1 MSSSKKSN
9 LLWLSSLRFLLRHP
23 WHFALSILGV
33 ALGVAVVVS
42 IDLSNSSAE
51 KAFELSTAAVTGK
64 ATHQIRGAAED
75 LSDQTYLDVRIEA
88 GVRKSAPVIEGYAQV
103 EGMNRT
109 FQVLGVD
116 PIAEAPFRDYASQ
129 QAGIELSEFI
139 SGVNT
144 GLVAQQVAEQLNIE
158 VGYSI
163 RVIVGGRPFD
173 VQLIGLIEAEDDRSQ
188 QALESLLVVDIS
200 TAQRLFDMP
209 GSLTRIDLILPEN
222 EQEAIKD
229 SLQAVLPEGASIV
242 RSESRTETVEQM
254 TRAFEFNLQA
264 LSMLALLVGMFLIYN
279 TMTFSVV
286 QRRPLIGR
294 LRALGVTK
302 SEILTTVLKEALLIG
317 FLGTVVG
324 IVAGIFLAQ
333 VLVKLVT
340 QSINDLYFVLSVQEL
355 SIGLFP
361 LAKGVV
367 LGLGATMIAAFWPA
381 REASEAEVST
391 VLRRSSNESKI
402 SSRIFPIALLGV
414 MIGSGGGLILLIP
427 NGGIAAGYSS
437 LLFMIVGFS
446 LLVPLIIVGLAK
458 LLRPILGKI
467 SGLIGKMA
475 VRGVVTELSRT
486 SVAIAAL
493 VVAVAATVGVGVMVD
508 SFRTTV
514 VSWLEAQ
521 LQADVYVQPPSS
533 VARKADATL
542 EPKLVDLLGETE
554 GVGDASTVRSVE
566 VRTNNGTDNLVA
578 IDQGQKARQAYQLK
592 SGADDF
598 WQQFTQENTVMVSEV
613 YAYRNSVNLGDTLTI
628 ETDAG
633 NQQFAVQAIN
643 FDYASDIGTIT
654 ISRNIYN
661 QFFDDDAVSG
671 LALYAESGVEIE
683 ALVERLRENSA
694 GMQEV
699 FIRSNKGLREASI
712 EIFDRTFTVTIVLR
726 MLAIL
731 VAFIGVLSALMALQL
746 ERSRELAVLRA
757 NGMTPGQL
765 WNYVV
770 TQTGVMGI
778 MAGLLSV
785 PLGILMA
792 YVLVYVINLRSFGWT
807 LQFMITPEVL
817 LQAVGLAVVA
827 ALLAG
832 IYPSWKMAQANPAD
846 ALRND

>member
-1 MSSSKKSN
+1 MSQSSNN
-9 LLWLSSLRFLLRHP
+9 LLWRSSWRFLLKHP

-51 KAFELSTAAVTGK
+51 KAFQLSTEAVTGK
-64 ATHQIRGAAED
+64 ATHQILGAGENLDQSVYTD
-75 LSDQTYLDVRIEA
+75 LRVEA
-88 GVRKSAPVIEGYAQV
+88 NIRKSAPVVEGYARV
-103 EGMNRT
+103 EGLNRT

-116 PIAEAPFRDYASQ
+116 PIAEGPFRDYASQ
-129 QAGIELSEFI
+129 QAGIELSEFMT
-139 SGVNT
+139 GNNT
-144 GLVAQQVAEQLNIE
+144 GMVAASTAEEMQAKIGDTLKL
-158 VGYSI
+158 S
-163 RVIVGGRPFD
+163 VGGID
-173 VQLIGLIEAEDDRSQ
+173 YQIQLIGLIEATDDRSQ
-188 QALESLLVVDIS
+188 QALESILVVDVN
-200 TAQRLFDMP
+200 TAQRLFNIQ
-209 GSLTRIDLILPEN
+209 GQLSRIDLILP
-222 EQEAIKD
+222 QDSEAQQSRIKEF
-229 SLQAVLPEGASIV
+229 LPEGASIV
-242 RSESRTETVEQM
+242 RSDSRTETVEQM

-286 QRRPLIGR
+286 QRHPLIGR
-294 LRALGVTK
+294 MRALGVTRN
-302 SEILTTVLKEALLIG
+302 EILFTVLKEALFIG
-317 FLGTVVG
+317 AMGTVLG
-324 IVAGIFLAQ
+324 IIAGIILAQ
-333 VLVKLVT
+333 GLVQLVT

-355 SIGLFP
+355 SIGIFP
-361 LAKGVV
+361 IAKGIV

-381 REASEAEVST
+381 REASQAEVTT
-391 VLRRSSNESKI
+391 VLKRSSNESKL
-402 SSRIFPIALLGV
+402 SARILPLAGIGVLTALAGAA
-414 MIGSGGGLILLIP
+414 ILLIP

-437 LLFMIVGFS
+437 LLFMIVGFA
-446 LLVPLIIVGLAK
+446 LITPLLIIGMAK
-458 LLRPILGKI
+458 VFRPILGKLT
-467 SGLIGKMA
+467 GLIGKMS

-493 VVAVAATVGVGVMVD
+493 AVAIAATVGVGVMVD

-521 LQADVYVQPPSS
+521 LQADIYIQPPSS
-533 VARKADATL
+533 VTRQADATL
-542 EPKLVDLLGETE
+542 QPMLVDLLKKTE
-554 GVGDASTVRSVE
+554 GVSESSTVRSVD
-566 VRTNNGTDNLVA
+566 VRTNNGFDNLVA
-578 IDQGQKARQAYQLK
+578 ISQGPTAKQAYQLK
-592 SGADDF
+592 VSGTDF
-598 WQQFTQENTVMVSEV
+598 WQRYTQENIVMVSEV
-613 YAYRNSVNLGDTLTI
+613 YTYRNNMGLGDTLRI

-633 NQQFAVQAIN
+633 TQPFVIQAIN

-654 ISRNIYN
+654 ISREIYN
-661 QFFDDDAVSG
+661 KYFDDNAISG
-671 LALYAESGVEIE
+671 LALYAEEGQSVET
-683 ALVERLRENSA
+683 LVDRLRERSA

-699 FIRSNKGLREASI
+699 FIRSNRGLREASI

-731 VAFIGVLSALMALQL
+731 VAFMGVLSALMALQL
-746 ERSRELAVLRA
+746 ERARELAVLRA

-765 WNYVV
+765 WNYVIS
-770 TQTGVMGI
+770 QTGVMGI

-832 IYPSWKMAQANPAD
+832 IYPSRKMSEANPAD
-846 ALRND
+846 ALRNE

>member
-1 MSSSKKSN
+1 MGNKNRS
-9 LLWLSSLRFLLRHP
+9 LLWLSSVRFLLRHP

-51 KAFELSTAAVTGK
+51 KAFELSTSAVTGK

-75 LSDQTYLDVRIEA
+75 LPEETYRDLRVESGI
-88 GVRKSAPVIEGYAQV
+88 RKSAPVVEGYAKV
-103 EGMNRT
+103 KGLNRT

-139 SGVNT
+139 SGDNT
-144 GLVAQQVAEQLNIE
+144 GLVAEKVAAQLSVDI
-158 VGYSI
+158 GDTLSI
-163 RVIVGGRPFD
+163 LVGGRPYD
-173 VQLIGLIEAEDDRSQ
+173 IQLIGLIEAEDDRSE
-188 QALESLLVVDIS
+188 QALESLLIVDVS
-200 TAQRLFDMP
+200 TAQRLFDMQ
-209 GSLTRIDLILPEN
+209 GSLTRIDLILPQEN
-222 EQEAIKD
+222 EEKLKEDIRAI
-229 SLQAVLPEGASIV
+229 LPEGASV
-242 RSESRTETVEQM
+242 MRSESRTETVEQM

-302 SEILTTVLKEALLIG
+302 SEILTTILKEALLIG
-317 FLGTVVG
+317 FLGTIVG
-324 IVAGIFLAQ
+324 IIAGIFLAQ

-355 SIGLFP
+355 SIGLIP
-361 LAKGVV
+361 LLKGIV
-367 LGLGATMIAAFWPA
+367 LGLAATLIAAFWPA

-402 SSRIFPIALLGV
+402 SSQITSIAFFGL
-414 MIGSGGGLILLIP
+414 MIGGGGGLILLIP

-437 LLFMIVGFS
+437 LLFLIIGFS
-446 LLVPLIIVGLAK
+446 LLVPVIIVGLSK
-458 LLRPILGKI
+458 LIRPILGFVN
-467 SGLIGKMA
+467 GLIGKMA

-493 VVAVAATVGVGVMVD
+493 VVAVAATVGVGIMVD

-542 EPKLVDLLGETE
+542 DMNLVNVLIQTE
-554 GVGDASTVRSVE
+554 GVAESSTVRSVE
-566 VRTNNGTDNLVA
+566 VRTNKGTDNLVA
-578 IDQGQKARQAYQLK
+578 IDQGKKAQQAYQLK
-592 SGADDF
+592 AEAENF
-598 WQQFTQENTVMVSEV
+598 WQRFTEQSILMVSEV
-613 YAYRNSVNLGDTLTI
+613 YAYRNNTEIGDTLTI
-628 ETDAG
+628 ETDKG
-633 NQQFAVQAIN
+633 EIPFVIQAIN

-654 ISRNIYN
+654 MSRQTYD
-661 QFFDDDAVSG
+661 QFFNDEAISG
-671 LALYAESGVEIE
+671 LALYAEPGVNVEE
-683 ALVERLRENSA
+683 LVERLRERSS
-694 GMQEV
+694 GMQEI

-817 LQAVGLAVVA
+817 LQAVGLAILA

-832 IYPSWKMAQANPAD
+832 LYPSWKMAQANPAD